1 MRAQPN
7 ARAAW
12 PSHDDNG
19 GFFLIV
25 ILVGS
30 GILAWVLWVNF
41 HATISS
47 MVMALFHDQIVFLRH
62 FTNRYDLADRQ
73 MAAADPGDV
82 KLHDLYGIAHAVG
95 LSFRIP
101 ATALILILA
110 FVAMWRAAPSRYKRG
125 FDLDGLIR
133 EQAVSFPTSAA
144 FAKRHLRLV
153 APSADPRPADYALTP
168 EEWVARFATKPN
180 GLFDDAAAFR
190 SLALQLGPAWR
201 GVEQAP
207 PHMRA
212 LFATFALHLAGRRVE
227 AQLLLG
233 ELSNALSAAGDDPP
247 DGPEGPLCFPD
258 AAVIKADATL
268 RDFEVLAPAAAV
280 AARHGYAHTAVM
292 GLLNEAR
299 LKAGV
304 LAPAQFVW
312 LKLVDRRLWY
322 ALHSLGFETEGF
334 GRYLHPN
341 PRIEAAGARDHW
353 AAERIAARPIL
364 TPEIKRTLDAVRKVA
379 VPSTYGVRLRS

>member
-1 MRAQPN
+1 MPPQPN
-7 ARAAW
+7 PRAAW

-47 MVMALFHDQIVFLRH
+47 MVMALFHEQIAFLRH

-73 MAAADPGDV
+73 MAAADPADV
-82 KLHDLYGIAHAVG
+82 KWRDLYGIAHAVG
-95 LSFRIP
+95 TSFRIP

-153 APSADPRPADYALTP
+153 APSAAPRPADYALTP
-168 EEWVARFATKPN
+168 EEWVARFATKPD
-180 GLFDDAAAFR
+180 GKFDDAAAFR
-190 SLALQLGPAWR
+190 RLALQLGPPWR

-212 LFATFALHLAGRRVE
+212 LFAAFALHLATRRVE

-233 ELSNALSAAGDDPP
+233 ELSNALSAAGDDE
-247 DGPEGPLCFPD
+247 PEGP
-258 AAVIKADATL
+258 
-268 RDFEVLAPAAAV
+268 EAP
-280 AARHGYAHTAVM
+280 
-292 GLLNEAR
+292 
-299 LKAGV
+299 
-304 LAPAQFVW
+304 
-312 LKLVDRRLWY
+312 
-322 ALHSLGFETEGF
+322 
-334 GRYLHPN
+334 
-341 PRIEAAGARDHW
+341 
-353 AAERIAARPIL
+353 
-364 TPEIKRTLDAVRKVA
+364 
-379 VPSTYGVRLRS
+379 